1 MAVMD
6 YITPG
11 ITKIDFEDSFFVT
24 TEIDRDINKEVK
36 KYIESRGGIINGSVT
51 RSTNYLIYGDGEE
64 ETTKYNKALEL
75 IRGKCQEIAV
85 LPLSLF
91 YAVIRG
97 EGIIEFGSY
106 PFEKDGMRRPI
117 QWNILKR
124 NGNKA
129 LLFSAYGLDAKLYN
143 ERYEDVTWETC
154 SLRKWLNEDFYRTAF
169 TDEEK
174 SRILPTKVKNE
185 DNPRWNT
192 PGGNDTE
199 DRVFLLSRSEAERY
213 LPARLER
220 KLEPTPYAKYG
231 AQYGVQTHYYD
242 TCNWWLRSPGHHS
255 NDAAYVLNDG
265 GIGDYGLSVLYNS
278 IAVCPA
284 LWINLD
290 SEI

>member
-24 TEIDRDINKEVK
+24 TEIDRDISKDVEE
-36 KYIESRGGIINGSVT
+36 YIESRGGIIKGSVT

-75 IRGKCQEIAV
+75 IRGKGQEIAV

-91 YAVIRG
+91 YTAIRG

-106 PFEKDGMRRPI
+106 PFEKDGTRRPI

-129 LLFSAYGLDAKLYN
+129 LLFSAYGLVAKLYH

-169 TDEEK
+169 TDDEK
-174 SRILPTKVKNE
+174 NRILPTRVKNE
-185 DNPRWNT
+185 DNPWCNT

-199 DRVFLLSRSEAERY
+199 DRVFLLSTSEAWKY
-213 LPARLER
+213 LPAHLNRVLA
-220 KLEPTPYAKYG
+220 PTPYAKES
-231 AQYGVQTHYYD
+231 GVLARGYYD
-242 TCNWWLRSPGHHS
+242 SCSWWLRSPGS
-255 NDAAYVLNDG
+255 NSNNAADVSFDDVINDF
-265 GIGDYGLSVLYNS
+265 GDNVNRGNC
-278 IAVCPA
+278 AVCPA